1 MRKFF
6 RTAASLALGCALLS
20 TSAFAANS
28 VQFGEDGKLDVTVG
42 AAGTEQV
49 AVVIVNSET
58 SDLPATLSNEN
69 VVYIDQAAAT
79 DGTLT
84 INDLDLGEGSYSVFA
99 GYASNETD
107 KAVYVGGATK
117 TTKKVEISTTDASI
131 TDAAAATITFSSTG
145 VEGDI
150 TWAIM
155 KDGSSVDETVA
166 KVEADAGNGNY
177 KFTATQAGTYSITAT
192 QGDTTSAA
200 ITIEV
205 KKAEIS
211 IVYDARRTDIIEG
224 KGEEAGEDEYY
235 YSGVGVGIEA
245 NVPTGL
251 TLDKMIWVLDVTETT
266 EGATSQKKFSKAIGI
281 NSASGDVAFGA
292 TFLADGIKSIDGI
305 NAIFHATNGNE
316 YCTDST
322 LNLDDYRAE

>member
-28 VQFGEDGKLDVTVG
+28 VTFGDDGKLDVTVG
-42 AAGTEQV
+42 ATGTEQV

-69 VVYIDQAAAT
+69 VVYIDQAAAK

-99 GYASNETD
+99 GYASNVTD

-117 TTKKVEISTTDASI
+117 TTKNVEISTADTSI
-131 TDAAAATITFSSTG
+131 TEVDATTITFSSTG

-150 TWAIM
+150 TWAIT
-155 KDGSSVDETVA
+155 KDGSAVAETVA
-166 KVEADAGNGNY
+166 KVEANAENGNY
-177 KFTATQAGTYSITAT
+177 KFTATQAGTYLITAKR
-192 QGDTTSAA
+192 GDKTSTA
-200 ITIEV
+200 IKIEV
-205 KKAEIS
+205 TKATIS
-211 IVYDARRTDIIEG
+211 IVGDAKQTDIIEG
-224 KGEEAGEDEYY
+224 RGEEAGEGEYY
-235 YSGVGVGIEA
+235 HSGVGVGIKA
-245 NVPTGL
+245 SVPTGL
-251 TLDKMIWVLDVTETT
+251 TLDKMIWVLDVKEKTDDKIP
-266 EGATSQKKFSKAIGI
+266 QKRFSKAIEI
-281 NSASGDVAFGA
+281 NSVSGEVAFGA

-305 NAIFHATNGNE
+305 NAIFHTTNGNE

-322 LNLDDYRAE
+322 LNLDTYREE

>member
-28 VQFGEDGKLDVTVG
+28 VAFGDDGKLDVTVG
-42 AAGTEQV
+42 ATGTEQV
-49 AVVIVNSET
+49 AVVIVKGIEST
-58 SDLPATLSNEN
+58 LPTTLSNDN

-79 DGTLT
+79 EGTLT

-99 GYASNETD
+99 GYASNTED
-107 KAVYVGGATK
+107 EAVYVGGATQ
-117 TTKKVEISTTDASI
+117 TTKNVEISTTDTSI
-131 TDAAAATITFSSTG
+131 TEVDAATIAFSSTG

-150 TWAIM
+150 TWTIT
-155 KDGSSVDETVA
+155 KDGSAVGEMVA
-166 KVEADAGNGNY
+166 KVEADAENGDY

-205 KKAEIS
+205 TKATIS
-211 IVYDARRTDIIEG
+211 IVDSAKQTDIIEG
-224 KGEEAGEDEYY
+224 KGEDAGEGEYY
-235 YSGVGVGIEA
+235 HSGVGVGIKA

-251 TLDKMIWVLDVTETT
+251 TLDKMIWVLDVKESA
-266 EGATSQKKFSKAIGI
+266 EGEAVKKFSKAIKI
-281 NSASGDVAFGA
+281 NSASGNVAFGA
-292 TFLADGIKSIDGI
+292 TFLADGIASIDGI
-305 NAIFHATNGNE
+305 NAIFLATNGNE
-316 YCTDST
+316 YCTDGT
-322 LNLDDYRAE
+322 LNLDEYRAK